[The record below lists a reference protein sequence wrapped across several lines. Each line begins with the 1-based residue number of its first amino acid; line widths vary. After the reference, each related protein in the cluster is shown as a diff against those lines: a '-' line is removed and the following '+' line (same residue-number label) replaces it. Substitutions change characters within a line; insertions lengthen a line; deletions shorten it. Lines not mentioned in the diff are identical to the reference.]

1 MKCLQCE
8 LNSTNVDELFSHY
21 IQFHHINKTNYYFKE
36 LFESDGNNCFEKKCY
51 RCNKSFHSCRDLKNY
66 KFLSHYQLGDQ
77 LPVENN
83 PINILKRCNFLT
95 TFPINF
101 DQHQDF
107 YNFFDSEKLVDEFLS
122 VVE

>member
-1 MKCLQCE
+1 M
-8 LNSTNVDELFSHY
+8 
-21 IQFHHINKTNYYFKE
+21 
-36 LFESDGNNCFEKKCY
+36 
-51 RCNKSFHSCRDLKNY
+51 
-66 KFLSHYQLGDQ
+66 
-77 LPVENN
+77 
-83 PINILKRCNFLT
+83 LT